1 VLLAVVVPLND
12 HVSLKAGYRILAGG
26 ADNDTVYTF
35 SLFHY
40 AVAGVVMTF

>member
-1 VLLAVVVPLND
+1 VLLALMRDLGPSTRLF
-12 HVSLKAGYRILAGG
+12 AGYRVLEGG

-40 AVAGVVMTF
+40 AVAGAELRF